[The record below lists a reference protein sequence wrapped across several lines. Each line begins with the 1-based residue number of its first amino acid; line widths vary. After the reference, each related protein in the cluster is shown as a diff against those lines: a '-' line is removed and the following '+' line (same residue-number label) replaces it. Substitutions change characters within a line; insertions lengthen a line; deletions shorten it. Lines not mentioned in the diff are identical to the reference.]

1 MRRRPNASRERT
13 SASAGEMGIKMQSST
28 KRAFIWTFLA
38 DQLVGYFFSTGRSG
52 EVPARVLGDSTG
64 ELVVDLYTGYN

>member
-1 MRRRPNASRERT
+1 
-13 SASAGEMGIKMQSST
+13 MGIKMQSST